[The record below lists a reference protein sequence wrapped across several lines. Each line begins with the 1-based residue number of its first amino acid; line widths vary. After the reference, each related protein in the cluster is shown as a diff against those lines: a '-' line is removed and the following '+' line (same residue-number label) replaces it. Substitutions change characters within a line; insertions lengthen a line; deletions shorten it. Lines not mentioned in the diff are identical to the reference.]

1 MFNLEGRVTMIS
13 KNVKLSKKRHY
24 NSWDKVNLGS
34 WSVNGDSQIYC
45 ELKLEAQEA
54 LNYLK
59 IKNENQNTK
68 VTITHFLGKVM
79 GNVLRDL
86 PELNVMVRH
95 NKIFLRDEVNIFF
108 HVADKGDLSGHCVK
122 KINEKSIISL
132 ADELSTAAKNI
143 RTNNDE
149 TFKNIKKSW
158 KLIPVG
164 CSKFILGV
172 IRFINYNLNLSISAL
187 GIPKDPFGGLMITNI
202 GSLGFDSA
210 FAPLPPYT
218 EVPFLIALG
227 KIKYEPICDEQG
239 NIEAKKMVT
248 LCITMDHRIIDG
260 YRGSFVAKEIKKYFN
275 QPELLSI

>member
-1 MFNLEGRVTMIS
+1 MIG
-13 KNVKLSKKRHY
+13 KNVKLSKKKEY

-34 WSVNGDSQIYC
+34 WKVTGDSQIYC
-45 ELKLEAQEA
+45 ELKVEAKNALSFIKKLNEKQET
-54 LNYLK
+54 K
-59 IKNENQNTK
+59 I
-68 VTITHFLGKVM
+68 TITHFLGKVM
-79 GNVLRDL
+79 GNVLKSL

-108 HVADKGDLSGHCVK
+108 HVADKGDLSGYCVK
-122 KINEKSIISL
+122 NVDDKSVVTLANEL
-132 ADELSTAAKNI
+132 NTAANNI

-158 KLIPVG
+158 KLIPVR
-164 CSKFILGV
+164 CSKLILGL
-172 IRFINYNLNLSISAL
+172 IRFINYNLNLNVKAL

-227 KIKYEPICDEQG
+227 KIKFEPVCDEQG

-248 LCITMDHRIIDG
+248 LCITMDHRIVDG

-275 QPELLSI
+275 QPELLK